1 MRVIL
6 RLLTIF
12 FDAIY
17 DGISDANRA
26 MKEYNEFCKGM
37 RTMSLRQ
44 RVKYLEVCNVTNQI
58 AIDALREGLKQA
70 LCDEHVP
77 IVDHGVWLDIFNR
90 ERDGYRRMV
99 CSKCGKVLVDR
110 LGTEEYLNFKV
121 KESVSSTMDFQD
133 ELDKFRAN
141 KDEGDE

>member
-17 DGISDANRA
+17 DGMSDANRA

-37 RTMSLRQ
+37 RTMNMKET
-44 RVKYLEVCNVTNQI
+44 VKYLLAGNAKTELAI
-58 AIDALREGLKQA
+58 AALREGLKQA

-77 IVDHGVWLDIFNR
+77 IVDNGVWRDMFNR
-90 ERDGYRRMV
+90 EHNGYRRLV

-110 LGTEEYLNFKV
+110 LGQKEYLEFMAK
-121 KESVSSTMDFQD
+121 KSGESALAFQ
-133 ELDKFRAN
+133 EQLEQLLSDKT
-141 KDEGDE
+141 GDE

>member
-1 MRVIL
+1 MFRVLSSVIGGTL
-6 RLLTIF
+6 
-12 FDAIY
+12 

-26 MKEYNEFCKGM
+26 MKEYNEFWKGL

-44 RVKYLEVCNVTNQI
+44 RVKYLDVCNATHQL

-77 IVDHGVWLDIFNR
+77 IVDNGVWRDMFNR
-90 ERDGYRRMV
+90 EHNGYRRLV

-110 LGTEEYLNFKV
+110 PDRRNTW
-121 KESVSSTMDFQD
+121 SSWRRNQ
-133 ELDKFRAN
+133 ENLLSLSKSS
-141 KDEGDE
+141 

>member
-1 MRVIL
+1 MFRVLSSVIGGTL
-6 RLLTIF
+6 
-12 FDAIY
+12 

-37 RTMSLRQ
+37 RTMRLRQ
-44 RVKYLEVCNVTNQI
+44 RVKYLEVCNATNQL

-90 ERDGYRRMV
+90 ERDGDRRLV